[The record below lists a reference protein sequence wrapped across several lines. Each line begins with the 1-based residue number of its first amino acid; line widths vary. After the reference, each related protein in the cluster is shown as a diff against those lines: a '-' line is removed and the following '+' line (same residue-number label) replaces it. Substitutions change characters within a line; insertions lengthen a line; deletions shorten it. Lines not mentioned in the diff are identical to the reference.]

1 MTARRSAQTAVD
13 PLVDSK
19 RRPARVARLQCWTG
33 RFLSF
38 SASERD
44 RTVSW
49 VMPTGWGVTSGS
61 HPEVEGMSMTSS
73 AIARSVRS
81 LPHPVAKPHD
91 PVLRART
98 AGSRACGSSSRA
110 RPSRRTVSWR
120 SVVLQPLQLCPSPF
134 TRTPIQLKSI
144 SRHHTRG
151 RHDCVA
157 MIAAIDPDG
166 PANRGSSDGRK
177 APIAARI
184 SASLQPNT
192 RSTDRKC
199 ARSTSTARSLPGLL

>member
-1 MTARRSAQTAVD
+1 MLDRSISVV
-13 PLVDSK
+13 L
-19 RRPARVARLQCWTG
+19 
-33 RFLSF
+33 
-38 SASERD
+38 
-44 RTVSW
+44 
-49 VMPTGWGVTSGS
+49 GV
-61 HPEVEGMSMTSS
+61 
-73 AIARSVRS
+73 
-81 LPHPVAKPHD
+81 
-91 PVLRART
+91 
-98 AGSRACGSSSRA
+98 RA
-110 RPSRRTVSWR
+110 RPYGAVGHADRVRCDVWQSSEGGRNVDDEFSDRAVGPFVAASRGEASRPCAEATNCWVSSMWLFKSCTTQSSQTVSWR